1 MFLNVPNTTFTTV
14 QILSSELI
22 SLMSEGKF
30 GMLYDRQPEETKD
43 EPPVLGPS
51 PLPKVVR
58 QSISMIFL
66 HSIKLQKCK
75 SFVSGHLQ
83 LSGHVCYWPEQS

>member
-1 MFLNVPNTTFTTV
+1 MFLTHQTFTTV
-14 QILSSELI
+14 QIFSSELI

-58 QSISMIFL
+58 QKYAGIESISSIFL
-66 HSIKLQKCK
+66 HD
-75 SFVSGHLQ
+75 
-83 LSGHVCYWPEQS
+83 